1 MTKIKE
7 KLEEL
12 GYEFDVDVE
21 LHSQKIYSI
30 YSKIVE
36 YNSLF
41 LDRTSNKIVL
51 NIGYGGKVCGYYVC
65 QNCIRHQYEIDAL
78 QHAYGVMQNDL
89 SILKGVSNQ

>member
-21 LHSQKIYSI
+21 LHSQKFYSI

-41 LDRTSNKIVL
+41 SDKTSNKIVL
-51 NIGYGGKVCGYYVC
+51 DIGCGGKVCGYYIC
-65 QNCIRHQYEIDAL
+65 QDCVRHQYEIDAL
-78 QHAYGVMQNDL
+78 QHAYNVMQNDL
-89 SILKGVSNQ
+89 SILKGVVN